1 MDSFLKLIKS
11 RGGRQV
17 SEAHIRAQTP
27 PDELLLHE
35 NARTLRKKQHLLN
48 DEASQSRWHQ
58 LTLED
63 KKVKQR
69 IVRERKG
76 ISSKEMST
84 KPGRDEVHS
93 L

>member
-17 SEAHIRAQTP
+17 SEAHTRVQTP
-27 PDELLLHE
+27 RDELRLHE

-48 DEASQSRWHQ
+48 DEASQSRWHR

-76 ISSKEMST
+76 VSSA
-84 KPGRDEVHS
+84 
-93 L
+93 